1 MKKPGSKKKIALI
14 AALCLAAVLIAGV
27 WAAGVVIYE
36 KVCNV
41 RYTTYEPT
49 MLRLEDFDGLQRTR
63 WQFPSDKGQMLTG
76 YWYSHSAGEPQRGIV
91 ILAHGFGGGGHTSYM
106 DCADWFA
113 RHGYYVFAY
122 DATGN
127 DESEGKGVGGLPQGV
142 IDLGYAISFVE
153 ESGSFPALPIVLF
166 GHSWGGYSVCAV
178 LADHPEVKAV
188 IECAGFNRTSD
199 MIEAAGQ
206 EYVGKLA
213 AVMTP
218 FIKLHE
224 RIRFGAY
231 ASRTGLDGFA
241 ASQAAVLVAHSA
253 DDDTVP
259 MECGYDVFWEAY
271 HDDPRFQFLR
281 LEGRGHNLLTD
292 TDYVDEFNEGF
303 REYRESLDYDYRDKK
318 NVDRFA
324 ADKAEY
330 IRQNLDRA
338 RYSHRLN
345 EALFQRFLA
354 FYDAHLS

>member
-1 MKKPGSKKKIALI
+1 M
-14 AALCLAAVLIAGV
+14 
-27 WAAGVVIYE
+27 
-36 KVCNV
+36 
-41 RYTTYEPT
+41 
-49 MLRLEDFDGLQRTR
+49 
-63 WQFPSDKGQMLTG
+63 
-76 YWYSHSAGEPQRGIV
+76 
-91 ILAHGFGGGGHTSYM
+91 
-106 DCADWFA
+106 
-113 RHGYYVFAY
+113 
-122 DATGN
+122 
-127 DESEGKGVGGLPQGV
+127 
-142 IDLGYAISFVE
+142 
-153 ESGSFPALPIVLF
+153 
-166 GHSWGGYSVCAV
+166 

-231 ASRTGLDGFA
+231 ASRTGLKGFA

-259 MECGYDVFWEAY
+259 MQCGYDLFWEAY
-271 HDDPRFQFLR
+271 HDDPRFEFLR

-318 NVDRFA
+318 NADRFI